1 MKELIKDNKGQGG
14 VANLFIALV
23 VWAALT
29 VAWVTIA
36 AELLTNI
43 VAPALSLQQFGSVGI
58 IIMNVGAYLLW
69 FLIPVVLI
77 AAAFRGQQV
86 QG

>member
-1 MKELIKDNKGQGG
+1 MNEKGQGG
-14 VANLFIALV
+14 GVSNLFLGLV

-29 VAWVTIA
+29 IAWVNIS

-43 VAPALSLQQFGSVGI
+43 VAPALELQQFGSTGVLIMNIGANLLWYLI
-58 IIMNVGAYLLW
+58 PIIM
-69 FLIPVVLI
+69 I

-86 QG
+86 SA